1 MSRILQTLYYVPF
14 EVVTQ
19 VAKREGVNIAEVRSQ
34 HIFGTNLPCQ
44 TLGHLDILHCW
55 LPSMDRMSDWFRAPT
70 HFFIEL
76 RRLNDRGR
84 LPSRTGYINWWSGWV
99 HSMSEETIEVRVVI
113 INSTEE
119 LDSIV
124 EGLKI
129 RASHF

>member
-19 VAKREGVNIAEVRSQ
+19 VAKREGVNAAEVRSQ

-55 LPSMDRMSDWFRAPT
+55 LPSMDRVPDWFKAPT

-76 RRLNDRGR
+76 RRLNDGGR
-84 LPSRTGYINWWSGWV
+84 LPSRTGYINWWKGWV
-99 HSMSEETIEVRVVI
+99 YSMSEETIEVRVVI
-113 INSTEE
+113 ISSIGE
-119 LDSIV
+119 LDNIIK
-124 EGLKI
+124 ELGI
-129 RASHF
+129 